1 MKQTLIHFRSFNR
14 PIRLLLLNQ
23 LTINV
28 GFYMLMPYLAT
39 YLAGDLGLAA
49 WLVGLILGVRN
60 LSQQGM
66 FFLGG
71 TLADRLGYK
80 PMILTGLALRTVG
93 FGLLG
98 FVDSVGA
105 LLVASALTGLA
116 GAFFNPAVRAY
127 LAEEAGEQRVEAFA
141 VFNVFYQTG
150 IVVGPLIGI
159 VLGAV
164 AFRLT
169 CTVAAAVFALLAI
182 VQLRALPP
190 RRPRTTQPLSLA
202 AHWRQIFTNR
212 PFLLFSLAMMGS
224 YVLNFQVYLGLPME
238 VRRVTGGTSGVTA
251 VFVLSG
257 VLAVVGQVR
266 LAAWAKARW
275 TPGQAMTRGLALMGA
290 AFLPLALASFGG
302 ATPGASDATG
312 LHGLLATG
320 AALTPVL
327 VSTALLTVA
336 TMVVYPFE
344 MATIVGFAGQAT
356 VGTYYGLYNTISGF
370 GIAAG
375 NLLTGAALDASRRAA
390 APSLPWLALAAVG
403 LACAAAV
410 HALDRRGYLSLALA
424 PSGDE
429 TTPRR
434 SDGPCHPSG
443 GTRSDRSS
451 RLQRIPDR
459 AKPAA
464 APVRRPT

>member
-1 MKQTLIHFRSFNR
+1 MKQTLAHVRSFNR

-28 GFYMLMPYLAT
+28 GFYMLMPYLAN

-80 PMILTGLALRTVG
+80 PMILTGLTLRTVG
-93 FGLLG
+93 FALLG
-98 FVDSVGA
+98 FVDSVPA

-159 VLGAV
+159 ALGAV

-169 CTVAAAVFALLAI
+169 CAVAAAIFAVLALL
-182 VQLRALPP
+182 QLRALPA
-190 RRPRTTQPLSLA
+190 RRPQAAEPLSFLG
-202 AHWRQIFTNR
+202 HWRQSLANR
-212 PFLLFSLAMMGS
+212 GFLLFSAAMIGS
-224 YVLNFQVYLGLPME
+224 YILNFQMYLGLPME
-238 VRRVTGGTSGVTA
+238 VRRVTGGTLGVTILFA
-251 VFVLSG
+251 VSG
-257 VLAVVGQVR
+257 GLTVAGQVR
-266 LAAWAKARW
+266 VAAWVKARW
-275 TPGQAMTRGLALMGA
+275 TAGQAMTRGLGLMGG
-290 AFLPLALASFGG
+290 AFLPLAVSALGNS
-302 ATPGASDATG
+302 S
-312 LHGLLATG
+312 TG
-320 AALTPVL
+320 AAAANQAPGGVAAATALAPVL
-327 VSTALLTVA
+327 TTTVILTLA

-344 MATIVGFAGQAT
+344 MATIVELAGQGT

-375 NLLTGAALDASRRAA
+375 NLLTGATLDAGRRAGV
-390 APSLPWLALAAVG
+390 PSLPWIGLAALG
-403 LACAAAV
+403 FACCG
-410 HALDRRGYLSLALA
+410 ALRIVDRRGHLGPPATSPGQEPARNAPARVLARE
-424 PSGDE
+424 PS
-429 TTPRR
+429 
-434 SDGPCHPSG
+434 
-443 GTRSDRSS
+443 
-451 RLQRIPDR
+451 
-459 AKPAA
+459 
-464 APVRRPT
+464 

>member
-1 MKQTLIHFRSFNR
+1 MKQTLAHVRSFNR

-28 GFYMLMPYLAT
+28 GFYMLMPYLANH
-39 YLAGDLGLAA
+39 LAGDLGLAA

-80 PMILTGLALRTVG
+80 PMILAGLTLRTVG

-98 FVDSVGA
+98 FVDSVAA

-127 LAEEAGEQRVEAFA
+127 LAEEAGERRVEAFA

-159 VLGAV
+159 ALGAV

-169 CTVAAAVFALLAI
+169 CAVAAVLFAVLAI
-182 VQLRALPP
+182 LQLRALPA
-190 RRPRTTQPLSLA
+190 RRAQTPQPLSFLG
-202 AHWRQIFTNR
+202 HWRQSLANR
-212 PFLLFSLAMMGS
+212 GFLLFSVAMMGS
-224 YVLNFQVYLGLPME
+224 YILNFQVYLGLPIE
-238 VRRVTGGTSGVTA
+238 VRRVTGGTLGVTILFA
-251 VFVLSG
+251 VSG
-257 VLAVVGQVR
+257 VLTVVGQVR
-266 LAAWAKARW
+266 MATWVKARW
-275 TPGQAMTRGLALMGA
+275 TAGQAMTRGLALMGA
-290 AFLPLALASFGG
+290 AFLPLAVSALGDPSA
-302 ATPGASDATG
+302 G
-312 LHGLLATG
+312 LSAANEPSGVVAAA
-320 AALTPVL
+320 AALAPVL
-327 VSTALLTVA
+327 VTTVLLTLA

-344 MATIVGFAGQAT
+344 MATIVELAGQGA

-375 NLLTGAALDASRRAA
+375 NLLTGAALDAGRQAG
-390 APSLPWLALAAVG
+390 APSLPWIGLVALGFACCGAVRI
-403 LACAAAV
+403 V
-410 HALDRRGYLSLALA
+410 DRRGYLSPPATSPGEEPTRGDPAQVLA
-424 PSGDE
+424 
-429 TTPRR
+429 R
-434 SDGPCHPSG
+434 
-443 GTRSDRSS
+443 
-451 RLQRIPDR
+451 
-459 AKPAA
+459 
-464 APVRRPT
+464 

>member
-1 MKQTLIHFRSFNR
+1 MNQTLVQVRSFNR

-23 LTINV
+23 LTINI
-28 GFYMLMPYLAT
+28 GFYMLMPYLAN

-80 PMILTGLALRTVG
+80 PMILAGLTLRTVG

-98 FVDSVGA
+98 FADSVAA

-116 GAFFNPAVRAY
+116 GALFNPAVRAY

-159 VLGAV
+159 ALGAV

-169 CTVAAAVFALLAI
+169 CAVAAGLFAVLAI
-182 VQLRALPP
+182 LQFRALPA
-190 RRPRTTQPLSLA
+190 RRAQAAQPLSFLG
-202 AHWRQIFTNR
+202 HWRQSLANR
-212 PFLLFSLAMMGS
+212 GFLLFSLAMMGS
-224 YVLNFQVYLGLPME
+224 YILNFQVYLGLPME
-238 VRRVTGGTSGVTA
+238 VRRVTGGTLGVTVLFA
-251 VFVLSG
+251 VSG
-257 VLAVVGQVR
+257 LLTVVGQVR
-266 LAAWAKARW
+266 VATWVKARW
-275 TPGQAMTRGLALMGA
+275 TAGQAMTRGLALMGA
-290 AFLPLALASFGG
+290 AFLPLAVSALGDSSVGTSA
-302 ATPGASDATG
+302 ANQP
-312 LHGLLATG
+312 HGLVAAV
-320 AALTPVL
+320 AALAPVL
-327 VSTALLTVA
+327 ITTVLLTLA

-344 MATIVGFAGQAT
+344 MATIVELAGQGS

-375 NLLTGAALDASRRAA
+375 NLLTGAALDAGRQAGV
-390 APSLPWLALAAVG
+390 PSLPWIG
-403 LACAAAV
+403 LATLGFACCGAV
-410 HALDRRGYLSLALA
+410 RVVDRRGYLGPPATSPGEEPTRGAHAQALA
-424 PSGDE
+424 
-429 TTPRR
+429 R
-434 SDGPCHPSG
+434 
-443 GTRSDRSS
+443 
-451 RLQRIPDR
+451 
-459 AKPAA
+459 
-464 APVRRPT
+464 

>member
-1 MKQTLIHFRSFNR
+1 MKQTLEHVRSFNR

-28 GFYMLMPYLAT
+28 GFYMLMPYLAN

-80 PMILTGLALRTVG
+80 PMILAGLTLRTVG

-98 FVDSVGA
+98 FVDSVAA

-159 VLGAV
+159 ALGAV

-169 CTVAAAVFALLAI
+169 CAVAAAIFAVLAI
-182 VQLRALPP
+182 LQLRALPA
-190 RRPRTTQPLSLA
+190 RRAQAAQPLSFLG
-202 AHWRQIFTNR
+202 HWRQSLADR
-212 PFLLFSLAMMGS
+212 GFLLFSVAMMGS
-224 YVLNFQVYLGLPME
+224 YILNFQVYLGLPLE
-238 VRRVTGGTSGVTA
+238 VRRVTGGTLGVTVLFA
-251 VFVLSG
+251 VSG
-257 VLAVVGQVR
+257 LLTVVGQVR
-266 LAAWAKARW
+266 VATWVKARW
-275 TPGQAMTRGLALMGA
+275 TAGQAMTRGLALMGG
-290 AFLPLALASFGG
+290 AFLPLAMSALGDSGVAPST
-302 ATPGASDATG
+302 ANQP
-312 LHGLLATG
+312 HGLVATA
-320 AALTPVL
+320 AALAPVL
-327 VSTALLTVA
+327 VTTVLLTLA

-344 MATIVGFAGQAT
+344 MATIVDLAGQGA

-375 NLLTGAALDASRRAA
+375 NLLTGAALDAGRQAG
-390 APSLPWLALAAVG
+390 APSLPWIGLVALGFACCGAVR
-403 LACAAAV
+403 V
-410 HALDRRGYLSLALA
+410 VDRRGYLA
-424 PSGDE
+424 P
-429 TTPRR
+429 
-434 SDGPCHPSG
+434 
-443 GTRSDRSS
+443 
-451 RLQRIPDR
+451 
-459 AKPAA
+459 PAA
-464 APVRRPT
+464 SPAAEPARGDSAQVLAR